1 MENPMTLSQLEI
13 FSAVAACRGFTAAA
27 MQLGISQSGVS
38 HAIESLEQEFGVSL
52 LRRGKYPELT
62 DVGARLLRQ
71 AQAMLGL
78 AESMRQEASDARGMK
93 RGTLRI
99 GSFGPTASLRLLPP
113 VLEKY
118 RAAFPGIE
126 IHVDEGPDGEVAQWI
141 ADYRVDVGFVTLPN
155 DRFETFAL
163 MRDQLVAL
171 LPQGHALAGKRA
183 VTLAQLCA
191 SPFAMTRAGS
201 EDIIRQLFQAAHVQP
216 NIRCRSLQLVSTIA
230 AVTRGDAVSIVAESA
245 LPPEGT
251 PAYVKKPLRP
261 AAVREVALAV
271 PDRARISPATREFIR
286 IAQQVFAPASNH
298 KGKATQ
304 KLPIGG

>member
-1 MENPMTLSQLEI
+1 MTLTQLEV

-27 MQLGISQSGVS
+27 VQLGISQSGVS

-52 LRRGKYPELT
+52 LRRGKNPELT

-113 VLEKY
+113 VLAAY

-141 ADYRVDVGFVTLPN
+141 ADYRVDVGFVTLPCE
-155 DRFETFAL
+155 RFDTFPI
-163 MRDQLVAL
+163 MQDQLVAL
-171 LPQGHALAGKRA
+171 LPRAHPLAAKRA
-183 VTLAQLCA
+183 VTLAELCA

-201 EDIIRQLFQAAHVQP
+201 EDIIWRLFHAARLQP
-216 NIRCRSLQLVSTIA
+216 DIHCRSLQLVSTIA
-230 AVTRGDAVSIVAESA
+230 AVARGDAVSIVAESA
-245 LPPEGT
+245 LPQEGVH
-251 PAYVKKPLRP
+251 AYVKKPLRP
-261 AAVREVALAV
+261 QAVRQVALAV
-271 PDRARISPATREFIR
+271 PDTGRVSPATREFIR
-286 IAQQVFAPASNH
+286 IAQQVFAPMAAPR
-298 KGKATQ
+298 GKDAD
-304 KLPIGG
+304 KLPTTR